1 MANLETQILDNII
14 DKSRRK
20 LLTLGG
26 AAIAGL
32 ALAASTKEAHAA
44 TYSDSDILNFA
55 LNLEYLE
62 ANFYYIC
69 AFGCTIDKPNAAA
82 IAASKVTGGTGAAI
96 PINVGVGTPGTV
108 TCSVTGPVPF
118 STVAAASYAAETAI
132 EEVRHVAFL
141 QSALGSSTQVAQP
154 AINLDIA
161 AGGAWPTLVAAANS
175 VTPSVSIPASFSP
188 YASSTGDANFLI
200 GAYVFED
207 VGVTAY
213 HGAASLLTM
222 SGNLSAA
229 GGILAV
235 EAYHAGLIRTT
246 LNTLDPTGSVG
257 LVGYS
262 TSIANLRAYLANAAS
277 PSTLGTGTSVVGGI
291 NYDVNPDDFGIA
303 NFSVT
308 LAGTTGF
315 SSTRITDSDTTDTVN
330 PLPLAI
336 AYARNTNQVL
346 NIVTGG
352 KKVTGTTVN
361 ATAAGVFFPA
371 GMNAGPNGFK

>member
-1 MANLETQILDNII
+1 MATLETKILDNII
-14 DKSRRK
+14 VTSRRR

-32 ALAASTKEAHAA
+32 ALTSAETAHAA
-44 TYSDSDILNFA
+44 TAYTDADILNFA

-62 ANFYYIC
+62 ANFYYIA

-82 IAASKVTGGTGAAI
+82 IAASKITGGTGAAI

-118 STVAAASYAAETAI
+118 TTTTAASYAAETAI
-132 EEVRHVAFL
+132 EEGRHVAFL
-141 QSALGSSTQVAQP
+141 QSALGSSTMVAQP
-154 AINLDIA
+154 AINLDVA

-175 VTPSVSIPASFSP
+175 VTPTVAIPTAFSP
-188 YASSTGDANFLI
+188 YSSDTTFLV

-213 HGAASLLTM
+213 HGAASLLTS

-229 GGILAV
+229 GGIMAV
-235 EAYHAGLIRTT
+235 EAYHAGLIRTS
-246 LNTLDPTGSVG
+246 LNALDPTGSAG
-257 LVGYS
+257 LVGYT
-262 TSIANLRAYLANAAS
+262 TSISNLRAYLANAAS
-277 PSTLGTGTSVVGGI
+277 PATLGTGTSVVGGI
-291 NYDVNPDDFGIA
+291 NYDVNPDDYGLA
-303 NFSVT
+303 SFSVT

-315 SSTRITDSDTTDTVN
+315 SSTRITDSDTTDAVN

-371 GMNAGPNGFK
+371 GLNAGANGFK

>member
-1 MANLETQILDNII
+1 MATLETQILDDVILRG
-14 DKSRRK
+14 RRR
-20 LLTLGG
+20 LLSLGG
-26 AAIAGL
+26 AALAGL
-32 ALAASTKEAHAA
+32 ALGRAETAHAA
-44 TYSDSDILNFA
+44 TTYSDSDILNFA

-82 IAASKVTGGTGAAI
+82 VAASKATGGTGAAI
-96 PINVGVGTPGTV
+96 PINVGIGTAGTV

-132 EEVRHVAFL
+132 EEGRHVTFL
-141 QSALGSSTQVAQP
+141 QTALGSSTQVAQP
-154 AINLDIA
+154 AINLDVA

-175 VTPSVSIPASFSP
+175 VTSSVSIPSGFSP
-188 YASSTGDANFLI
+188 YAASTGDANFLI

-213 HGAASLLTM
+213 HGAASLLTA
-222 SGNLSAA
+222 SGNVSAA

-235 EAYHAGLIRTT
+235 EAYHAGLVRTT
-246 LNTLDPTGSVG
+246 LNALDPTGSLG

-277 PSTLGTGTSVVGGI
+277 PATLGTGTSVTGGI
-291 NYDVNPDDFGIA
+291 NYDVNPDDQGLA
-303 NFSVT
+303 NFSVS
-308 LAGTTGF
+308 LAGTTGYN
-315 SSTRITDSDTTDTVN
+315 SARITDADTADTVN

-361 ATAAGVFFPA
+361 ATAMGVFFPS